1 MAGQAAR
8 SPEIDWMER
17 VAHALERVGVKGG
30 SVGKGS
36 SVVLISGSSRMPPPE
51 GRGISLGNLAVRWSV
66 NGKISFH
73 GVSGSK
79 SPVVGWVSLCCG
91 R

>member
-1 MAGQAAR
+1 
-8 SPEIDWMER
+8 MER
-17 VAHALERVGVKGG
+17 AAHALERVGVKGG
-30 SVGKGS
+30 SGGNGS
-36 SVVLISGSSRMPPPE
+36 AVALISGSSRMPPPE

-79 SPVVGWVSLCCG
+79 SHGVGWVALCRG
-91 R
+91 RGEEASGEV